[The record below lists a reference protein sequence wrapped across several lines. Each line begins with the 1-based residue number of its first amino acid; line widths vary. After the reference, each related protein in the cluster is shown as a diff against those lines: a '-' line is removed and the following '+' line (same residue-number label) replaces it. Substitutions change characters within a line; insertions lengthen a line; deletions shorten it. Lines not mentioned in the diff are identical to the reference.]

1 MKKMLFIF
9 NPRSGRERLRT
20 KLLDILDLFVKAG
33 YEVTVHVTQ
42 SAGDAQKQVGKKGGG
57 VELLVCS
64 GGDGT
69 LNEVVSGMMAWSREK
84 RPQLG
89 YIPAGSTNDF
99 AASLDLPK
107 NMLRAA
113 AIAVAGRPFAIDVG
127 KFGDGRYFVYVAA
140 FGAFTEVSYKTP
152 QETKNVL
159 GHQAYMLEAVKRI
172 AGLKSYRMKFFW
184 DDQEL
189 EEDFIL
195 GMVTNTISIGGFKGL
210 VQPRVALN
218 DGEFEV
224 MLVRKP
230 RTPKDIQSIVS
241 CLINKDAE
249 NDCVYMF
256 RTSNLRMESEEIVDW
271 TLDGEYGGGVK
282 EICIENLRE
291 EIVVKR

>member
-1 MKKMLFIF
+1 MVQK
-9 NPRSGRERLRT
+9 
-20 KLLDILDLFVKAG
+20 KLLMIVNPTAGRSKPRGPLFDAAALFSQAG
-33 YEVTVHVTQ
+33 YLLSIRQTE
-42 SAGDAQKQVGKKGGG
+42 SPGDAIKIAAECGEDTDV
-57 VELLVCS
+57 VVAV

-69 LNEVVSGMMAWSREK
+69 LNQTISGLMSLEQ
-84 RPQLG
+84 RPLLG
-89 YIPAGSTNDF
+89 YLPRGSTNDF

>member
-1 MKKMLFIF
+1 MKKMLFIC
-9 NPRSGRERLRT
+9 NPRSGKERLRT

-42 SAGDAQKQVGKKGGG
+42 SAGDAQKQVEKKGGG

>member
-33 YEVTVHVTQ
+33 WEVTVHVTQ
-42 SAGDAQKQVGKKGGG
+42 SAGDAKERVEQKGGD
-57 VELLVCS
+57 VDLLVCS

-107 NMLRAA
+107 NLLRAA
-113 AIAVAGRPFAIDVG
+113 STAVTGSSFAIDVG
-127 KFGDGRYFVYVAA
+127 RFGENRYFAYVAA

-152 QETKNVL
+152 QEAKNVL

-172 AGLKSYRMKFFW
+172 AGLKSYHMRFFW
-184 DDQEL
+184 DDQQL
-189 EEDFIL
+189 EEEFIL

-224 MLVRKP
+224 MLIRKP
-230 RTPKDIQSIVS
+230 RTPKDIQSIVG

-256 RTSNLRMESEEIVDW
+256 RTSRLRIESEEIVDW
-271 TLDGEYGGGVK
+271 TLDGEYGGGVQ

-291 EIVVKR
+291 EIVVRR

>member
-42 SAGDAQKQVGKKGGG
+42 SAGDAQKQVEKKGGG

-282 EICIENLRE
+282 EIWIENLRE